1 MDTMPFHIYPFD
13 TVTSTNDVV
22 MSDTA
27 RYGHGSIVTAR
38 QQTAGRGQRGNRWV
52 TAPGENLLFSL
63 VLEPTHI
70 RVEEQFLISEMA
82 ALASSDA
89 IRAVSEG
96 TVPCRIKWPNDLYVG
111 DRKIGGI
118 LIEHALHSEFLSRS
132 VLGIGINV
140 GQRTFDPA
148 LPNPTSLAL
157 EMATSGHPIPTP
169 EELLEAFCAAFR
181 FRYYQPAGDLHAD
194 FMARLWRGDG
204 RPHRYRDAASGKTFE
219 ATIADVEPH
228 TGEMTLHL
236 ADGTERRYWFKEVE
250 ALF

>member
-1 MDTMPFHIYPFD
+1 MSFHIFPFD

-22 MSDTA
+22 MSDTT

-38 QQTAGRGQRGNRWV
+38 QQTDGRGQRGNRWV
-52 TAPGENLLFSL
+52 TTPGENLLFSL

-82 ALASSDA
+82 VLAASDA
-89 IRAVSEG
+89 IQAASSG
-96 TVPCRIKWPNDLYVG
+96 TVPCCIKWPNDLYVG

-140 GQRTFDPA
+140 AQREFDPA

-157 EMATSGHPIPTP
+157 EMATAKIPLP
-169 EELLEAFCAAFR
+169 SVEQILEAFCTAFS
-181 FRYYQPAGDLHAD
+181 FRYSQTAAELHAD
-194 FMARLWRGDG
+194 FMARLWRCNGQ
-204 RPHRYRDAASGKTFE
+204 PHRYRDASSGEVFE
-219 ATIADVEPH
+219 ALIADVAPL
-228 TGEMTLHL
+228 TGEMTLRL
-236 ADGTERRYWFKEVE
+236 SNGTERRYWFKEVE